1 MRNEKYFLL
10 LIAILIAQSVFAD
23 YVGTITTNSSD
34 LIFAEQNGYDV
45 LTLPNGEYTS
55 IVGTP
60 QLPVKIC
67 TYLIP
72 ADVSVCGVTVTSNS
86 VVQLNG
92 SYNILPVQE
101 PIPTNVNPATAV
113 FNEQDSVVYGSN
125 NPYPSVRCEI
135 VSDGFARGY
144 HIVTLAFYPVEYLP
158 LSGIVKLHTSIS
170 FTINYGAGNSNH
182 GIRPLQQSEYSYENT
197 KSFIKALVEN
207 KSDINNVTGGTLK
220 IVGSDTQIG
229 NLRGLQPT
237 SINYI
242 PDYVII
248 TKEEFI
254 PGFQTLADW
263 KTQKGVYTIIVDVED
278 IYSSYQGCDQQEKIR
293 NYIKDAYLN
302 WGISYILLGGDTEV
316 IPARFATIYETDLY
330 FSALEGTWNANNN
343 NIFGD
348 SGDGL
353 TLNTTIADVFV
364 GRVPANNIDNVS
376 NFVNKLISYETLNG
390 TTNKNYVKNILFVGG
405 DLAPTDTNC
414 LKNICDTLNYLTSD
428 NGVLNQNNYYTL
440 KLYDKSR
447 NGNFYNS
454 GQPEN
459 GRYFELSSVNFI
471 NALNTGWSSF
481 GQSYGKFHLVYHMDH
496 SSFNAMGASSQIKR
510 ESIFRN
516 DVDDLSN
523 GMGYLHIIYS
533 DGCHPNEFS
542 KNSISEHFINNANGG
557 CVAFLGNTRSG
568 SGIDMNKFVGIFC
581 QKLYNKENI
590 HIGQLNYLSAGT
602 NNYTQRMNRNLLG
615 DPEMPIWTDTPVE
628 LTVSASYSNSN
639 KTISG
644 TISVPNPG
652 RTTPYSFV
660 VCAWKDGEVYAVKNV
675 NATSL
680 PVSFT
685 LYNIYPNTSGN
696 IALTVS
702 AHNYIP
708 KTIDV
713 PATISG
719 ANPYIASIGINDSG
733 IGGNG
738 DNQADAGESLSLA
751 LIVANSGT
759 TTASNVTAT
768 LSIDPNSPY
777 APYIFITH
785 NTSSFGNVVVN
796 SLNMADTP
804 FAITIDEDI
813 FDVFDSQRP
822 NACHVE
828 FDITLKQN
836 NTVFSHRTYN
846 LQVFEPSISKGENIV
861 ETNGQS
867 SSLFVRL
874 YNMGYAEATG
884 LTATLSMSNP
894 NQTGVSITSATVSY
908 PNIDNVSSGDNSEVG
923 LTPFAI
929 TLANGIQ
936 LENIAFK
943 LVVSNAFGKT
953 WTFDNFYITTPV
965 FNANNC
971 SIDHTSDITSISLNW
986 NISTS
991 STISGYNVYRSLT
1004 QNGTYNR
1011 INANPVS
1018 YRAYMDENLE
1028 RMTDYYYKVAF
1039 VDNNGNESE
1048 GYPADGY
1055 RASTSFGMHE
1065 GWPISI
1071 SQSYGT
1077 EAWGSPVA
1085 YDVFNDS
1092 KKEIFFTT
1100 GVITNSNATT
1110 GGLWGL
1116 KEDGDRWLYVD
1127 GNLTNYSP
1135 IVDPGYSSLATPAI
1149 ADIDGDDEAE
1159 IVITTNSYSNL
1170 NGLNVV
1176 SYKSTTGNNNGN
1188 HQCAIDF
1195 GPAQLGGAIIPQSVL
1210 LADLDNDGKRES
1222 LATTQFL
1229 NYKNNPNTGG
1239 MKVLNHN
1246 GSERFS
1252 IGASNFS
1259 GQDWREL
1266 CGYTMPV
1273 AYDFGNGSEK
1283 EVVMC
1288 TAQDGIFVYD
1298 HYGNNY
1304 GTNPRISPISGWAN
1318 DYPPILAD
1326 IDNNGVMD
1334 LMFLSVEILQNG
1346 NSRAKICAVET
1357 NNFSYL
1363 SGWDPTNVQCSTVNL
1378 STHREDS
1385 YHSQNVPL
1393 FSVGDLNKDGSLEV
1407 VYGSAGYVYIYNSDG
1422 VITNIISVGEDYN
1435 PWIRTIPILADV
1447 DDDDSDLEIIVS
1459 SYSNTSHLSKIYA
1472 YKMGGTLVSGFP
1484 LSIPIEIKNSP
1495 CVDDID
1501 NDGLNELI
1509 VTTAEK
1515 VYVWD
1520 TYGDCSNN
1528 FYGWPMYRRDAQNTA
1543 TYPICECSEVTT
1555 TITQDQIWDNNRNL
1569 KGDLEISANTTLTIT
1584 GTLRMAENAK
1594 IIVLPQGKLIVDGG
1608 AITNLCPGKMWKG
1621 IRVLGNKNQR
1631 QLAQY
1636 QGTLEIKNGSVI
1648 SNAKDAIS
1656 TWDGEHYSTS
1666 GGIVKCT
1673 NSTFLNNRRSAEFMA
1688 YINHT
1693 STGSETSNVSYFK
1706 NCNFTIN
1713 DNNIFTAAGVT
1724 YSDIITM
1731 WGVNEV
1737 AIRGC
1742 HFSDVRTGSPTR
1754 GNAIT
1759 LASAG
1764 AYIKPSC
1771 TYGDYSADFPCS
1783 CTGES
1788 NNTFNGFA
1796 KGVNAENTGTN
1807 YPFNV
1812 FKANFEKCEKSV
1824 SSSAV
1829 NSYKVTMSNFD
1840 MTRTDNLSNMHGI
1853 YSESSTGYKI
1863 EGNNFYTTHAT
1874 NPSGFNSFGI
1884 SIGYSGSDEN
1894 TIYRNSFDKLSYG
1907 VLSGPDNNSLQV
1919 LCNEFTNSFSI
1930 DVWAIASISLV
1941 QGSSSASAGNK
1952 FTIGKANFYLGAPGL
1967 VVGSIVNYYHS
1978 DANSSNNIYCPYN
1991 SYNVTKISNITAN
2004 GCEPT
2009 ICLLPTPID
2018 PPIIIGPILGK
2029 SATVND
2035 DIALYESLQQIY
2047 ESRLVEYN
2055 NAGYGFL
2062 LENFEENDADIVA
2075 TARLMQDTL
2084 ISIRRTM
2091 AEIANHNIDAIL
2103 QDTVI
2108 FDREALN
2115 GWYNRINTQTA
2126 KYSLVN
2132 SYFEVGEYALA
2143 RQELAAIP
2151 QRFALTA
2158 DELAEYDNFCQ
2169 YQSLRESVYSS
2180 GRNYAQLTED
2190 EIAELQR
2197 IVERNT
2203 GVSSAYANSVLCFF
2217 YGICHDEE
2225 IDIDFDIDA
2234 PMNSKSTTEVVEEN
2248 AEPLAIYVYPN
2259 PADEDLNILLNSLPE
2274 GRTMIE
2280 FHDVAGRLVL
2290 SEEIKSANTSI
2301 NISSLKQGVYMYR
2314 IVNGDSVIARDRI
2327 VKE

>member
-1 MRNEKYFLL
+1 MKKIVVFWALL
-10 LIAILIAQSVFAD
+10 LFSLLSFAD
-23 YVGTITTNSSD
+23 YTGVITTSSSD
-34 LIFAEQNGYDV
+34 LIFNKQDGYDV

-55 IVGTP
+55 IVGSP
-60 QLPVKIC
+60 LLPVKTF

-72 ADVSVCGVTVTSNS
+72 ADVSVSGITVTSNS

-92 SYNILPVQE
+92 NYNILPVQE
-101 PIPTNVNPATAV
+101 PIPTNVNPATV
-113 FNEQDSVVYGSN
+113 MFNEQDTVVYGNN

-135 VSDGFARGY
+135 INDGFARGY
-144 HIVTLAFYPVEYLP
+144 HIITLVFYPVEYLP
-158 LSGIVKLHTSIS
+158 LSGVVKLHTSIS
-170 FTINYGAGNSNH
+170 FTINYGAGNSNQC
-182 GIRPLQQSEYSYENT
+182 IRPLQQSEYSYENT
-197 KSFIKALVEN
+197 KSYIKALVDN
-207 KSDINNVTGGTLK
+207 KSDMDNVSGGALK
-220 IVGSDTQIG
+220 IVGSGTQIE

-237 SINYI
+237 SMNFI

-254 PGFQTLADW
+254 PSFQDLAEW
-263 KTQKGVYTIIVDVED
+263 KTKKGVYTIVVDVDD
-278 IYSSYQGCDQQEKIR
+278 IYNSYQGCDQQEKIR

-302 WGISYILLGGDTEV
+302 WGISYVLLGGDTEI
-316 IPARFATIYETDLY
+316 IPVRFVACEEYNLNDVSKYTESDIYYAGLDGNWNSNYNNYWGENYDNADLY
-330 FSALEGTWNANNN
+330 
-343 NIFGD
+343 
-348 SGDGL
+348 
-353 TLNTTIADVFV
+353 ADVFV
-364 GRVPANNIDNVS
+364 GRSPSINISDAS
-376 NFVNKLISYETLNG
+376 TFVNKIISYETFQS
-390 TTNKNYVKNILFVGG
+390 TNNKSYVKNSLFVAANLSPSPDNSNG
-405 DLAPTDTNC
+405 LRS
-414 LKNICDTLNYLTSD
+414 ICESLNNLTATSGFLD
-428 NGVLNQNNYYTL
+428 QQYYYTL
-440 KLYDKSR
+440 KLYDKS
-447 NGNFYNS
+447 NDGNFYNS
-454 GQPEN
+454 DQPEN
-459 GRYFELSSVNFI
+459 GRYFELSSENFI

-496 SSFNAMGASSQIKR
+496 SSFNAMGASSKIKG

-516 DVDDLSN
+516 DADDLLN
-523 GMGYLHIIYS
+523 GMDYLHIIYS

-542 KNSISEHFINNANGG
+542 KNSISEHFINNENGG
-557 CVAFLGNTRSG
+557 CVAFLGNSNAGWSNDYIAFINYFCTPLYSG
-568 SGIDMNKFVGIFC
+568 
-581 QKLYNKENI
+581 QEY
-590 HIGQLNYLSAGT
+590 HIGNLNAMGNF
-602 NNYTQRMNRNLLG
+602 NNLNSYMRKNRNLLG
-615 DPEMPIWTDTPVE
+615 DPEMPIWTDTPLE
-628 LTVSASYSNSN
+628 LTVSASYSNTN

-644 TISVPNPG
+644 TISGFSFPSG
-652 RTTPYSFV
+652 TTSIPV
-660 VCAWKDGEVYAVKNV
+660 TICAWKDNEIYAVKYIT
-675 NATSL
+675 ATSNS
-680 PVSFT
+680 VNFSMQ
-685 LYNIYPNTSGN
+685 NIYPNTSGN

-713 PATISG
+713 SAIISG

-733 IGGNG
+733 TGGNG

-759 TTASNVTAT
+759 NTASNVTAE
-768 LSIDPNSPY
+768 LSIDSNSSF
-777 APYIFITH
+777 APYITII
-785 NTSSFGNVVVN
+785 NGTSSFGNIVAN
-796 SLNMADTP
+796 STNTTNTP
-804 FAITIDEDI
+804 FTITINKDI
-813 FDVFDSQRP
+813 FEVLEPQRP
-822 NACHVE
+822 NSCHVE
-828 FDITLKQN
+828 FCVTLKQN

-867 SSLFVRL
+867 SSLLVKL

-884 LTATLSMSNP
+884 LTATLSLSDA
-894 NQTGVSITSATVSY
+894 NQTGVSITAASSSY
-908 PNIDNVSSGDNSEVG
+908 PNIDKVSSVDNSEVG
-923 LTPFAI
+923 ITPFAI

-943 LVVSNAFGKT
+943 LEISNAFGKT
-953 WTFDNFYITTPV
+953 WTFDNFYIVTPM
-965 FNANNC
+965 FNVNNC
-971 SIDHTSDITSISLNW
+971 SIDHTSDETSINLSW
-986 NISTS
+986 NISTN
-991 STISGYNVYRSLT
+991 STISGYNVYRSST
-1004 QNGTYNR
+1004 ANGTYER
-1011 INANPVS
+1011 ANTNIIS

-1028 RMTDYYYKVAF
+1028 RMTDYYYKVTF

-1048 GYPADGY
+1048 GYPVDGY

-1085 YDVFNDS
+1085 YDVFNDN

-1100 GVITNSNATT
+1100 GVITSSNETN
-1110 GGLWGL
+1110 GGLWGF
-1116 KEDGDRWLYVD
+1116 KEDGDRWLYAD

-1135 IVDPGYSSLATPAI
+1135 IVNLGYSSLATPAI
-1149 ADIDGDDEAE
+1149 ADIEGDGEAE
-1159 IVITTNSYSNL
+1159 IVVTTNLEGNN
-1170 NGLNVV
+1170 NGLNMV
-1176 SYKSTTGNNNGN
+1176 SYKSITGNTNDNN
-1188 HQCAIDF
+1188 QCAIDF
-1195 GPAQLGGAIIPQSVL
+1195 GPVQLGGGIVPQSVL
-1210 LADLDNDGKRES
+1210 LTDINNDGKFES
-1222 LATTQFL
+1222 MATTQFL
-1229 NYKNNPNTGG
+1229 HNNTGG
-1239 MKVLNHN
+1239 LKVLAYN
-1246 GSERFS
+1246 GTGLYSKS
-1252 IGASNFS
+1252 
-1259 GQDWREL
+1259 L
-1266 CGYTMPV
+1266 TCGYSMPV
-1273 AYDFGNGSEK
+1273 AYDIGNSSDK
-1283 EVVMC
+1283 EIIMC
-1288 TAQDGIFVYD
+1288 TEREGIYVYNYNGTD
-1298 HYGNNY
+1298 Y
-1304 GTNPRISPISGWAN
+1304 GTNPRVSSISGWAN

-1334 LMFLSVEILQNG
+1334 LMFLSVEILQSG

-1357 NNFSYL
+1357 NNFTYL
-1363 SGWDPTNVQCSTVNL
+1363 SGWNPTNVQCPTVNL
-1378 STHREDS
+1378 TTHRKDS

-1393 FSVGDLNKDGSLEV
+1393 FSVGDLNKDGSLDV
-1407 VYGSAGYVYIYNSDG
+1407 VYGSAGVVYIYNSNG
-1422 VITNIISVGEDYN
+1422 ILTNSIPIVDYE

-1447 DDDDSDLEIIVS
+1447 DDDNSDLEIIVS

-1472 YKMGGTLVSGFP
+1472 FKMDGTLVSGFP

-1528 FYGWPMYRRDAQNTA
+1528 FYGWTMYRRDAQNTA

-1569 KGDLEISANTTLTIT
+1569 KGDLEISANTTLTVT
-1584 GTLRMAENAK
+1584 GTLKMAENAK
-1594 IIVLPQGKLIVDGG
+1594 IIVHPKGKFIVDGG
-1608 AITNLCPGKMWKG
+1608 TITNLCPGKMWRG
-1621 IRVLGNKNQR
+1621 IRVLGDKNKR
-1631 QLAQY
+1631 QLANY

-1706 NCNFTIN
+1706 NCNFTID
-1713 DNNIFTAAGVT
+1713 DNNIFTEAGVT

-1731 WGVNEV
+1731 WGVNGV

-1742 HFSDVRTGSPTR
+1742 HFSDVRTGSPAR

-1764 AYIKPSC
+1764 TYIKPSC
-1771 TYGDYSADFPCS
+1771 TYGDYSADFPCF

-1788 NNTFNGFA
+1788 NNTFSGFT

-1812 FKANFEKCEKSV
+1812 FKADFENCGISV
-1824 SSSAV
+1824 YSNAV
-1829 NSYKVTMSNFD
+1829 NNYNVT
-1840 MTRTDNLSNMHGI
+1840 LSDFEMNCSSLFTETCGI

-1863 EGNNFYTTHAT
+1863 EGNDFYTTYTA
-1874 NPSGFNSFGI
+1874 NPNGFNSLGI
-1884 SIGYSGSDEN
+1884 IINNSGTDANS
-1894 TIYRNSFDKLSYG
+1894 IYRNTFDKLTVG
-1907 VLSGPDNNSLQV
+1907 VGSATNNNSLQV
-1919 LCNEFTNSFSI
+1919 LCNEFSNNYLFDI
-1930 DVWAIASISLV
+1930 WASPSISPT
-1941 QGSSSASAGNK
+1941 QGTSSESAGNK
-1952 FTIGKANFYLGAPGL
+1952 FSSGCYNF
-1967 VVGSIVNYYHS
+1967 VSENSNITYYHS
-1978 DANSSNNIYCPYN
+1978 GANNSTNNYCPYN
-1991 SYNVTKISNITAN
+1991 SINVTKIPNITAN
-2004 GCEPT
+2004 ECEPT

-2029 SATVND
+2029 SAPVND

-2047 ESRLVEYN
+2047 ESRFAEYN

-2075 TARLMQDTL
+2075 MARLKQDTL
-2084 ISIRRTM
+2084 ITIHRAM
-2091 AEIANHNIDAIL
+2091 AEIANRNIYAIL
-2103 QDTVI
+2103 QDTLV

-2143 RQELAAIP
+2143 RQELASIP
-2151 QRFALTA
+2151 QRFALTT
-2158 DELAEYDNFCQ
+2158 DELAEYDNFCK

-2180 GRNYAQLTED
+2180 RRNFAQLTED

-2197 IVERNT
+2197 VVERNT

-2217 YGICHDEE
+2217 YGICRDEE
-2225 IDIDFDIDA
+2225 LDLDFDMDA
-2234 PMNSKSTTEVVEEN
+2234 PMNSKSTTAV
-2248 AEPLAIYVYPN
+2248 AESDAEQLAIYVYPN
-2259 PADEDLNILLNSLPE
+2259 PADEELNILLNSLPE
-2274 GRTMIE
+2274 GRTTIE
-2280 FHDVAGRLVL
+2280 FHDVTGRLVL
-2290 SEEIKSANTSI
+2290 SEEIKSNSTSI
-2301 NISSLKQGVYMYR
+2301 NISSLRQGVYMYR
-2314 IVNGDSVIARDRI
+2314 IVNGDNVIARDRI

>member
-1 MRNEKYFLL
+1 M
-10 LIAILIAQSVFAD
+10 S
-23 YVGTITTNSSD
+23 
-34 LIFAEQNGYDV
+34 
-45 LTLPNGEYTS
+45 
-55 IVGTP
+55 
-60 QLPVKIC
+60 
-67 TYLIP
+67 
-72 ADVSVCGVTVTSNS
+72 
-86 VVQLNG
+86 
-92 SYNILPVQE
+92 
-101 PIPTNVNPATAV
+101 
-113 FNEQDSVVYGSN
+113 
-125 NPYPSVRCEI
+125 
-135 VSDGFARGY
+135 
-144 HIVTLAFYPVEYLP
+144 
-158 LSGIVKLHTSIS
+158 
-170 FTINYGAGNSNH
+170 
-182 GIRPLQQSEYSYENT
+182 
-197 KSFIKALVEN
+197 
-207 KSDINNVTGGTLK
+207 
-220 IVGSDTQIG
+220 
-229 NLRGLQPT
+229 
-237 SINYI
+237 
-242 PDYVII
+242 
-248 TKEEFI
+248 
-254 PGFQTLADW
+254 
-263 KTQKGVYTIIVDVED
+263 
-278 IYSSYQGCDQQEKIR
+278 
-293 NYIKDAYLN
+293 
-302 WGISYILLGGDTEV
+302 
-316 IPARFATIYETDLY
+316 
-330 FSALEGTWNANNN
+330 
-343 NIFGD
+343 
-348 SGDGL
+348 
-353 TLNTTIADVFV
+353 
-364 GRVPANNIDNVS
+364 
-376 NFVNKLISYETLNG
+376 
-390 TTNKNYVKNILFVGG
+390 
-405 DLAPTDTNC
+405 
-414 LKNICDTLNYLTSD
+414 
-428 NGVLNQNNYYTL
+428 
-440 KLYDKSR
+440 
-447 NGNFYNS
+447 
-454 GQPEN
+454 
-459 GRYFELSSVNFI
+459 
-471 NALNTGWSSF
+471 
-481 GQSYGKFHLVYHMDH
+481 
-496 SSFNAMGASSQIKR
+496 
-510 ESIFRN
+510 
-516 DVDDLSN
+516 
-523 GMGYLHIIYS
+523 
-533 DGCHPNEFS
+533 
-542 KNSISEHFINNANGG
+542 
-557 CVAFLGNTRSG
+557 
-568 SGIDMNKFVGIFC
+568 
-581 QKLYNKENI
+581 
-590 HIGQLNYLSAGT
+590 
-602 NNYTQRMNRNLLG
+602 
-615 DPEMPIWTDTPVE
+615 IWTDTPKTLMLNNVN
-628 LTVSASYSNSN
+628 YSNTN

-652 RTTPYSFV
+652 RSTPYSFV

-696 IALTVS
+696 IALTVT

-708 KTIDV
+708 KTMDV

-719 ANPYIASIGINDSG
+719 SNPYIASVGINDSG
-733 IGGNG
+733 TDGNG
-738 DNQADAGESLSLA
+738 DSQADAGESLSLA

-759 TTASNVTAT
+759 TTASNVTAE
-768 LSIDPNSPY
+768 LNIDPNSLY
-777 APYIFITH
+777 APYISITH
-785 NTSSFGNVVVN
+785 NTSSFGNVGVN

-822 NACHVE
+822 NACNVE
-828 FDITLKQN
+828 FDITLRQN
-836 NTVFSHRTYN
+836 STVFSHKTYN
-846 LQVFEPSISKGENIV
+846 LQIFEPSISKGENIV

-867 SSLFVRL
+867 SSLFARL
-874 YNMGYAEATG
+874 YNIGYAEATG
-884 LTATLSMSNP
+884 LTATLSLSNP
-894 NQTGVSITSATVSY
+894 NQTGVSITTATVSY
-908 PNIDNVSSGDNSEVG
+908 PDIDKVSSGDNSEVG

-936 LENIAFK
+936 LENIAFT
-943 LVVSNAFGKT
+943 LEVSNEFDKT
-953 WTFDNFYITTPV
+953 WTFDNFYIVTPA

-971 SIDHTSDITSISLNW
+971 SMDHTSDITSISLNW

-991 STISGYNVYRSLT
+991 STISGYNVYRCLT
-1004 QNGTYNR
+1004 QNGTYER
-1011 INANPVS
+1011 VNANPVS
-1018 YRAYMDENLE
+1018 YRAYMDDNLE
-1028 RMTDYYYKVAF
+1028 RMTDYYYKVTF

-1085 YDVFNDS
+1085 YDVFNDN

-1100 GVITNSNATT
+1100 GVITSSNETN

-1116 KEDGDRWLYVD
+1116 KEDGDRWLYAD

-1135 IVDPGYSSLATPAI
+1135 IVNLGYSSLATPAI
-1149 ADIDGDDEAE
+1149 ADIEGDGEAE
-1159 IVITTNSYSNL
+1159 IVVTTNLEGNN
-1170 NGLNVV
+1170 NGLNMV

-1195 GPAQLGGAIIPQSVL
+1195 GPAQLGGGIVPQSVL

-1407 VYGSAGYVYIYNSDG
+1407 VYGSAGYVYIYNSNG

-1543 TYPICECSEVTT
+1543 TYPICECSEATT

-1594 IIVLPQGKLIVDGG
+1594 IIVQPQGKLIVDGG

-1636 QGTLEIKNGSVI
+1636 QGTLEVKNGSMI
-1648 SNAKDAIS
+1648 ENAKCAIHN
-1656 TWDGEHYSTS
+1656 WDGSNYNTS
-1666 GGIVKCT
+1666 GGIISVSG
-1673 NSTFLNNRRSAEFMA
+1673 NSILHNNGRAAEFVEYMNTNA
-1688 YINHT
+1688 N
-1693 STGSETSNVSYFK
+1693 GSQVNDASGFQFCTFK
-1706 NCNFTIN
+1706 ND
-1713 DNNIFTAAGVT
+1713 DNNIF
-1724 YSDIITM
+1724 S
-1731 WGVNEV
+1731 
-1737 AIRGC
+1737 
-1742 HFSDVRTGSPTR
+1742 
-1754 GNAIT
+1754 
-1759 LASAG
+1759 
-1764 AYIKPSC
+1764 
-1771 TYGDYSADFPCS
+1771 
-1783 CTGES
+1783 S
-1788 NNTFNGFA
+1788 NNITFQSFVKMSGVKGIGFTA
-1796 KGVNAENTGTN
+1796 C
-1807 YPFNV
+1807 
-1812 FKANFEKCEKSV
+1812 NFRNDC
-1824 SSSAV
+1824 SAV
-1829 NSYKVTMSNFD
+1829 NGQQYAIESIGSGFAVGPHCSGAYNINTCVCGGNLTKSKFARMGRGIKATNNGSTYSFTVENTLFDTCYWSVAVEAVNNYYVTESDFD
-1840 MTRTDNLSNMHGI
+1840 
-1853 YSESSTGYKI
+1853 ESTYPTFQWNTSPAGVNTKNSSGFTI
-1863 EGNNFYTTHAT
+1863 EGNNFYTLYTTH
-1874 NPSGFNSFGI
+1874 PSVLDNGVYCQG
-1884 SIGYSGSDEN
+1884 SGSDAN
-1894 TIYRNSFDKLSYG
+1894 IIYRNTFEGFYYALMTG
-1907 VLSGPDNNSLQV
+1907 GNNNAGLQFQ
-1919 LCNEFTNSFSI
+1919 CNDFKKNFSR
-1930 DVWAIASISLV
+1930 DVFIESMAPI
-1941 QGSSSASAGNK
+1941 QGSSTKSAGNK
-1952 FTIGKANFYLGAPGL
+1952 FTTQTPYNITTTPYPTYT
-1967 VVGSIVNYYHS
+1967 YYHS
-1978 DANSSNNIYCPYN
+1978 GSALSSNLYYPSVVSN
-1991 SYNVTKISNITAN
+1991 NVTRTAFATVNNCNSTLCGFNIV
-2004 GCEPT
+2004 
-2009 ICLLPTPID
+2009 
-2018 PPIIIGPILGK
+2018 IGPILGK
-2029 SATVND
+2029 SASDNE
-2035 DIALYESLQQIY
+2035 DIALYESLKQIY
-2047 ESRLVEYN
+2047 ESRLADYN
-2055 NAGYGFL
+2055 AAGYDFL
-2062 LENFEENDADIVA
+2062 LENFEDGDADIVA

-2084 ISIRRTM
+2084 VSLSRAM
-2091 AEIANHNIDAIL
+2091 AEIANRNIDAIL
-2103 QDTVI
+2103 QDTVV

-2115 GWYNRINTQTA
+2115 GWYNRINTTTA

-2132 SYFEVGEYALA
+2132 SYFEMGEYALA
-2143 RQELAAIP
+2143 RQELATIP
-2151 QRFALTA
+2151 QRFALTT

-2169 YQSLRESVYSS
+2169 YQSLREAVYTD

-2190 EIAELQR
+2190 EIAELQVM
-2197 IVERNT
+2197 VERNT

-2217 YGICHDEE
+2217 FGICRDEE
-2225 IDIDFDIDA
+2225 PEIDFDIDA
-2234 PMNSKSTTEVVEEN
+2234 PINSKSTTEVVEEN

-2259 PADEDLNILLNSLPE
+2259 PADEELNILLNSLPE
-2274 GRTMIE
+2274 GKTMIE
-2280 FHDVAGRLVL
+2280 FHDVTGRLVL

>member
-1 MRNEKYFLL
+1 MKKCVVFFALL
-10 LIAILIAQSVFAD
+10 LFSVLSFAD
-23 YVGTITTNSSD
+23 YTGVITTNISE
-34 LIFAEQNGYDV
+34 LTFEKQEGYDV
-45 LTLPNGEYTS
+45 LTLPNKEYTS
-55 IVGTP
+55 IVGYP
-60 QLPVKIC
+60 QLPVKTF

-72 ADVSVCGVTVTSNS
+72 ADVSVSGITVASNS

-92 SYNILPVQE
+92 NYNILPVQE
-101 PIPTNVNPATAV
+101 PIPTNVNPATTM
-113 FNEQDSVVYGSN
+113 FTEQDTVVYESN

-170 FTINYGAGNSNH
+170 FTINYGAGNSNQC
-182 GIRPLQQSEYSYENT
+182 IRPLQQSEYSYENT
-197 KSFIKALVEN
+197 KSYIKAMVDN
-207 KSDINNVTGGTLK
+207 KSDMDNVSGGALK
-220 IVGSDTQIG
+220 IVGSGTQIE

-237 SINYI
+237 SINFI

-248 TKEEFI
+248 TSGDFI
-254 PGFQTLADW
+254 PYFQPLADW
-263 KTQKGVYTIIVDVED
+263 KTKKGVYSIIVDIED
-278 IYSSYQGCDQQEKIR
+278 IYNIYQGYDRQEKIR
-293 NYIKDAYLN
+293 NFIKDAYLN
-302 WGISYILLGGDTEV
+302 WGISYILLGGDTEI
-316 IPARFATIYETDLY
+316 IPARYAVFNRKDNNNIISETDLY
-330 FSALEGTWNANNN
+330 YSALEGTWNANNN
-343 NIFGD
+343 NIFAETNSNVD
-348 SGDGL
+348 VTD
-353 TLNTTIADVFV
+353 TDADVYV
-364 GRVPANNIDNVS
+364 GRVPAINIGNVE
-376 NFVNKLISYETLNG
+376 NFVNKVIAYESLQS
-390 TTNKNYVKNILFVGG
+390 TTNKNYIKNLLFLSG
-405 DLAPTDTNC
+405 DNWDHESSCSNEVSC
-414 LKNICDTLNYLTSD
+414 SCVHNSFDTLNLID
-428 NGVLNQNNYYTL
+428 NSLSSQSCINPNNYYVL
-440 KLYDKSR
+440 KLYDNHSEHI
-447 NGNFYNS
+447 GEDTY
-454 GQPEN
+454 ED
-459 GRYFELSSVNFI
+459 RYFELSYNNVI
-471 NALNTGWSSF
+471 NALNNGWSNF
-481 GQSYGKFHLVYHMDH
+481 GKSYGKFHIVYHLDH
-496 SSFNAMGASSQIKR
+496 SSANSMGTSSCYKGQ
-510 ESIFRN
+510 SINRN
-516 DVDDLSN
+516 DVDNLSN
-523 GMGYLHIIYS
+523 GIDYLQIIYS

-542 KNSISEHFINNANGG
+542 GSSISEHFINNGNGG
-557 CVAFLGNTRSG
+557 CVAYIGNSNAGYWGDERHFKT
-568 SGIDMNKFVGIFC
+568 DFC
-581 QKLYNKENI
+581 KKLYSGEQY
-590 HIGQLNYLSAGT
+590 HIGNLKALSCANGS
-602 NNYTQRMNRNLLG
+602 YMRKNRNLLG

-680 PVSFT
+680 PISFT

-719 ANPYIASIGINDSG
+719 ANPYIASVGINDSG
-733 IGGNG
+733 TDGNG
-738 DNQADAGESLSLA
+738 DSQADAGESLSLA

-759 TTASNVTAT
+759 TTASNVTAE
-768 LSIDPNSPY
+768 LNIDPNSLY
-777 APYIFITH
+777 APYISITH
-785 NTSSFGNVVVN
+785 NTSSFGNVGVN

-836 NTVFSHRTYN
+836 STVFSHKTYN
-846 LQVFEPSISKGENIV
+846 LQIFEPSISKGENIV

-867 SSLFVRL
+867 SSLFARL
-874 YNMGYAEATG
+874 YNIGYAEATG
-884 LTATLSMSNP
+884 LTATLSLSNP
-894 NQTGVSITSATVSY
+894 NQTGVSITSATALY
-908 PNIDNVSSGDNSEVG
+908 PNIGKVSSGDNSEVG
-923 LTPFAI
+923 ITPFAI
-929 TLANGIQ
+929 TLANGMQ

-943 LVVSNAFGKT
+943 LEVSNAFGKT
-953 WTFDNFYITTPV
+953 WTFDNFYIITPM
-965 FNANNC
+965 FNVNNC

-991 STISGYNVYRSLT
+991 STISGYNVYRCLT
-1004 QNGTYNR
+1004 QNGTYER
-1011 INANPVS
+1011 VNANPVS
-1018 YRAYMDENLE
+1018 YRAYMDDNLE
-1028 RMTDYYYKVAF
+1028 RMTDYYYKVTF

-1085 YDVFNDS
+1085 YDVFNDN

-1100 GVITNSNATT
+1100 GVITSSNETN
-1110 GGLWGL
+1110 GGLWGF
-1116 KEDGDRWLYVD
+1116 KEDGDRWLYAD

-1135 IVDPGYSSLATPAI
+1135 IVNLGYSSLATPAI
-1149 ADIDGDDEAE
+1149 ADIEGDGEAE
-1159 IVITTNSYSNL
+1159 IVVTTNLEGNN
-1170 NGLNVV
+1170 NGLNMV
-1176 SYKSTTGNNNGN
+1176 SYKSITGNTNDNN
-1188 HQCAIDF
+1188 QCAIDF
-1195 GPAQLGGAIIPQSVL
+1195 GPVQLGGGIVPQSVL
-1210 LADLDNDGKRES
+1210 LTDINNDGKFES
-1222 LATTQFL
+1222 MATTQFL
-1229 NYKNNPNTGG
+1229 HNNTGG
-1239 MKVLNHN
+1239 LKVLAYN
-1246 GSERFS
+1246 GTGLYSKS
-1252 IGASNFS
+1252 
-1259 GQDWREL
+1259 L
-1266 CGYTMPV
+1266 TCGYSMPV
-1273 AYDFGNGSEK
+1273 AYDIGNSSDK
-1283 EVVMC
+1283 KVIMC
-1288 TAQDGIFVYD
+1288 TEQEGIYVYNYNGTD
-1298 HYGNNY
+1298 Y
-1304 GTNPRISPISGWAN
+1304 GTNPRVSPISGWAN

-1334 LMFLSVEILQNG
+1334 LMFLSVEILQSG

-1357 NNFSYL
+1357 NYFSYL

-1378 STHREDS
+1378 NTHRKDS

-1407 VYGSAGYVYIYNSDG
+1407 VYGSAGYVYIYNSNG

-1472 YKMGGTLVSGFP
+1472 YKMDGTLASGFP
-1484 LSIPIEIKNSP
+1484 LSISEEIRNSP

-1543 TYPICECSEVTT
+1543 TYPICECSEATT

-1594 IIVLPQGKLIVDGG
+1594 IIVQPQGKLIVDGG

-1731 WGVNEV
+1731 WGVNGV

-1764 AYIKPSC
+1764 ANIKPSC
-1771 TYGDYSADFPCS
+1771 TYGDYNANFPCF

-1812 FKANFEKCEKSV
+1812 FKADFENCGISV
-1824 SSSAV
+1824 YSNAV
-1829 NSYKVTMSNFD
+1829 NNYNVT
-1840 MTRTDNLSNMHGI
+1840 LSDFEMNCSSLFTETCGI

-1863 EGNNFYTTHAT
+1863 EGNDFYTTYTA
-1874 NPSGFNSFGI
+1874 NPNGFNSLGI
-1884 SIGYSGSDEN
+1884 IMNNSGTDANS
-1894 TIYRNSFDKLSYG
+1894 IYRNTFDKLTVG
-1907 VLSGPDNNSLQV
+1907 VGSATNNNSLQV
-1919 LCNEFTNSFSI
+1919 LCNEFSNNFLFDI
-1930 DVWAIASISLV
+1930 WASPSISPT
-1941 QGSSSASAGNK
+1941 QGTSSESAGNK
-1952 FTIGKANFYLGAPGL
+1952 FSSGCYNF
-1967 VVGSIVNYYHS
+1967 VSENSNITYYHS
-1978 DANSSNNIYCPYN
+1978 GANNSTNNYCPYN
-1991 SYNVTKISNITAN
+1991 SINVTKIPNITAN
-2004 GCEPT
+2004 ECEPT

-2029 SATVND
+2029 SATVNN

-2047 ESRLVEYN
+2047 ESRLAEYN

-2132 SYFEVGEYALA
+2132 SYFEMGEYALA

-2151 QRFALTA
+2151 QRFALTT
-2158 DELAEYDNFCQ
+2158 DELAEYDNFCR

-2280 FHDVAGRLVL
+2280 FHDVAGRLMFVQ
-2290 SEEIKSANTSI
+2290 EITSTNARI
-2301 NISSLKQGVYMYR
+2301 DISSLPQGVYMYR
-2314 IVNGDSVIARDRI
+2314 IVNDGNVIARDKI

>member
-1 MRNEKYFLL
+1 MKKIVVFWALL
-10 LIAILIAQSVFAD
+10 LFSLLSFAD
-23 YVGTITTNSSD
+23 YTGVITTSSSD
-34 LIFAEQNGYDV
+34 LIFNKQDGYDV

-55 IVGTP
+55 IVGSP
-60 QLPVKIC
+60 LLPVKTF

-72 ADVSVCGVTVTSNS
+72 ADVSVSGITVTSNS

-92 SYNILPVQE
+92 NYNILPVQE
-101 PIPTNVNPATAV
+101 PIPTNVNPATV
-113 FNEQDSVVYGSN
+113 MFNEQDTVVYGNN

-135 VSDGFARGY
+135 INDGFTRGY
-144 HIVTLAFYPVEYLP
+144 HIITLVFYPVEYLP
-158 LSGIVKLHTSIS
+158 LSGVVKLHTSIS
-170 FTINYGAGNSNH
+170 FTINYSAGNSNQ

-197 KSFIKALVEN
+197 KSYIKALVEN
-207 KSDINNVTGGTLK
+207 KSDIDNVTGGALK
-220 IVGSDTQIG
+220 VVGSATQIE
-229 NLRGLQPT
+229 NLRGTQPT
-237 SINYI
+237 SINFI

-254 PGFQTLADW
+254 PNFQNLAEW
-263 KTQKGVYTIIVDVED
+263 KTKKGVYTIVVDVDD
-278 IYSSYQGCDQQEKIR
+278 IYNSYQGCDQQEKIR

-302 WGISYILLGGDTEV
+302 WGISYVLLGGDTEV
-316 IPARFATIYETDLY
+316 IPARYAYFGSNNISETDLY
-330 FSALEGTWNANNN
+330 YSALEGTWNANGN

-348 SGDGL
+348 SGDGV
-353 TLNTTIADVFV
+353 TINNTNADVFV
-364 GRVPANNIDNVS
+364 GRVPAVSVENVI
-376 NFVNKLISYETLNG
+376 NFVVKVITYETFVG
-390 TTNKNYVKNILFVGG
+390 ITNVNYIKNILFIVGNDG
-405 DLAPTDTNC
+405 GRGSFDRLNTLTESSG
-414 LKNICDTLNYLTSD
+414 LIEQGTYNI
-428 NGVLNQNNYYTL
+428 L
-440 KLYDKSR
+440 KLYDKI
-447 NGNFYNS
+447 NGNYIINNND
-454 GQPEN
+454 N
-459 GRYFELSSVNFI
+459 GKYSELSRINVI
-471 NALNTGWSSF
+471 NALNDGWSDFS
-481 GQSYGKFHLVYHMDH
+481 QLYGKFHLAYHLDH
-496 SSFNAMGASSQIKR
+496 SSSNAMGTSSIAQG
-510 ESIFRN
+510 ESIYRN
-516 DVDDLSN
+516 DVDNLSN
-523 GMGYLHIIYS
+523 GIDYLQIIYS

-542 KNSISEHFINNANGG
+542 RNSISEHFINNENGG
-557 CVAFLGNTRSG
+557 CVAFIGNSNNGYWNDVRYFKEG
-568 SGIDMNKFVGIFC
+568 FC
-581 QKLYNKENI
+581 TSLYNDEQY
-590 HIGQLNYLSAGT
+590 HIGNLNVLSSLNGGI
-602 NNYTQRMNRNLLG
+602 YMRKNRNLLG
-615 DPEMPIWTDTPVE
+615 DPEMPIWTDTPRPIT
-628 LTVSASYSNSN
+628 LTASYSNSS
-639 KTISG
+639 KIISG
-644 TISVPNPG
+644 TISGLSFPSG
-652 RTTPYSFV
+652 TTSIPV
-660 VCAWKDGEVYAVKNV
+660 TICAWKGNEVYSLKTIS
-675 NATSL
+675 ATSSS
-680 PVSFT
+680 VNFSMQ
-685 LYNIYPNTSGN
+685 NIYPNTSGD
-696 IALTVS
+696 ILLTVT

-708 KTIDV
+708 VNTDLEVAI
-713 PATISG
+713 TG
-719 ANPYIASIGINDSG
+719 ANPYIALVGINDSG

-738 DNQADAGESLSLA
+738 DSQADAGETLSLA
-751 LIVANSGT
+751 LSVANSGT
-759 TTASNVTAT
+759 VTASNVTAE
-768 LSIDPNSPY
+768 LSIDSNSSF
-777 APYIFITH
+777 APYITII
-785 NTSSFGNVVVN
+785 NGTSSFGSIVAN
-796 SLNMADTP
+796 STNTTNTP
-804 FAITIDEDI
+804 FVITIDKDI
-813 FDVFDSQRP
+813 FEVLEPQRP
-822 NACHVE
+822 NSCHVE

-836 NTVFSHRTYN
+836 NTIFSHRTYN

-874 YNMGYAEATG
+874 YNIGYAEATG
-884 LTATLSMSNP
+884 LTATLSLSNP
-894 NQTGVSITSATVSY
+894 NQTGVSITSATALY
-908 PNIDNVSSGDNSEVG
+908 PNIDKVSSGDNSEVG

-936 LENIAFK
+936 LENIAFT
-943 LVVSNAFGKT
+943 LEVSNEFDKT
-953 WTFDNFYITTPV
+953 WTFDNFYIVTPA

-971 SIDHTSDITSISLNW
+971 SIGHISDITSISLNW

-991 STISGYNVYRSLT
+991 STISGYNVYRCLT
-1004 QNGTYNR
+1004 QNGIYER
-1011 INANPVS
+1011 LNANPLS

-1028 RMTDYYYKVAF
+1028 RMTDYYYKVTF

-1065 GWPISI
+1065 GWPITLSAN
-1071 SQSYGT
+1071 YGT
-1077 EAWGSPVA
+1077 VAWGSPVA
-1085 YDVFNDS
+1085 YDVFNDH

-1100 GVITNSNATT
+1100 GLITNAVNAN
-1110 GGLWGL
+1110 GGLWGF
-1116 KEDGDRWLYVD
+1116 KEDGDRWLYAD

-1135 IVDPGYSSLATPAI
+1135 IVDLGYSSLATPAI
-1149 ADIDGDDEAE
+1149 ADIEGDGEAE
-1159 IVITTNSYSNL
+1159 IVVTTNLEDDN
-1170 NGLNVV
+1170 NGLNMV
-1176 SYKSTTGNNNGN
+1176 SYKSITGNTNDNN
-1188 HQCAIDF
+1188 QCAIDF
-1195 GPAQLGGAIIPQSVL
+1195 GPVQLGGGIVPQSVL
-1210 LADLDNDGKRES
+1210 LSDINNDGKFES
-1222 LATTQFL
+1222 MATTQFL
-1229 NYKNNPNTGG
+1229 HNNTGG
-1239 MKVLNHN
+1239 LKVLAYN
-1246 GSERFS
+1246 GTGLYSKS
-1252 IGASNFS
+1252 
-1259 GQDWREL
+1259 L
-1266 CGYTMPV
+1266 TCGYSMPV
-1273 AYDFGNGSEK
+1273 AYDIGNSSDK
-1283 EVVMC
+1283 KVIMC
-1288 TAQDGIFVYD
+1288 TEQEGIYVYNYNGTD
-1298 HYGNNY
+1298 Y
-1304 GTNPRISPISGWAN
+1304 GTNPRVSPISGWAN

-1334 LMFLSVEILQNG
+1334 LMFLSVEILQSG

-1357 NNFSYL
+1357 NNFTYL
-1363 SGWDPTNVQCSTVNL
+1363 SGWNPTNVQCPTVNL
-1378 STHREDS
+1378 TTHRKDS

-1393 FSVGDLNKDGSLEV
+1393 FSVGDLNKDGSLDV
-1407 VYGSAGYVYIYNSDG
+1407 VYGSAGVVYIYNSNG
-1422 VITNIISVGEDYN
+1422 ILTNSIPIVDYE

-1447 DDDDSDLEIIVS
+1447 DDDNSDLEIIVS

-1472 YKMGGTLVSGFP
+1472 FKMDGTLVSGFP

-1528 FYGWPMYRRDAQNTA
+1528 FYGWTMYRRDAQNTA

-1569 KGDLEISANTTLTIT
+1569 KGDLEISANTTLTVT
-1584 GTLRMAENAK
+1584 GTLKMAENAK
-1594 IIVLPQGKLIVDGG
+1594 IIVHPKGKFIVDGG
-1608 AITNLCPGKMWKG
+1608 TITNLCPGKMWRG
-1621 IRVLGNKNQR
+1621 IRVLGDKNKR
-1631 QLAQY
+1631 QLANY

-1656 TWDGEHYSTS
+1656 TWDGDDYNTT

-1731 WGVNEV
+1731 WGVNGV

-1812 FKANFEKCEKSV
+1812 FKADFEKCKQSV
-1824 SSSAV
+1824 YASAV
-1829 NSYKVTMSNFD
+1829 NNYSITMSD
-1840 MTRTDNLSNMHGI
+1840 MNLTGVESLSPENGYGI
-1853 YSESSTGYKI
+1853 YSSNCTGYKI
-1863 EGNNFYTTHAT
+1863 EGNSIYTTNSTSVFCQT
-1874 NPSGFNSFGI
+1874 NGIYMHNSGVDNIHRNTFGKLDRGI
-1884 SIGYSGSDEN
+1884 YS
-1894 TIYRNSFDKLSYG
+1894 
-1907 VLSGPDNNSLQV
+1907 DNNPGLLIS
-1919 LCNEFTNSFSI
+1919 CNEFSNIFNNDIKTTGF
-1930 DVWAIASISLV
+1930 VCH
-1941 QGSSSASAGNK
+1941 QGSSSTGAGNQ
-1952 FTIGKANFYLGAPGL
+1952 FTAGVLNIKTDNTNYPTYYFSGQANSLNPYYPASIQ
-1967 VVGSIVNYYHS
+1967 GSITRTS
-1978 DANSSNNIYCPYN
+1978 SSAAND
-1991 SYNVTKISNITAN
+1991 
-2004 GCEPT
+2004 CEPT
-2009 ICLLPTPID
+2009 ICIVPVYPPID
-2018 PPIIIGPILGK
+2018 PPIVGPILGK
-2029 SATVND
+2029 SAPSND
-2035 DIALYESLQQIY
+2035 DISLYESLKQIY
-2047 ESRLVEYN
+2047 ESRLADYDA
-2055 NAGYGFL
+2055 AGYGFL
-2062 LENFEENDADIVA
+2062 LGNFEDGDADIVA

-2084 ISIRRTM
+2084 ISLRRAM
-2091 AEIANHNIDAIL
+2091 AEIANRNIDAIL
-2103 QDTVI
+2103 QDTVV
-2108 FDREALN
+2108 FDRDALN

-2132 SYFEVGEYALA
+2132 SYFEMGEYALA
-2143 RQELAAIP
+2143 RQELATIP
-2151 QRFALTA
+2151 QRFALTT

-2180 GRNYAQLTED
+2180 GRNYAQLTEG

-2217 YGICHDEE
+2217 YGICRDEE

-2259 PADEDLNILLNSLPE
+2259 PADEELNILLNSLPE
-2274 GRTMIE
+2274 GKTMIE
-2280 FHDVAGRLVL
+2280 FHDVTGRLVL

-2314 IVNGDSVIARDRI
+2314 IVNGDNVIARDRI